1 MHAVALP
8 RMPLVTSCIPI
19 GFAAKAVVSARTDVA
34 TGPGAGTGATTGT
47 TGPGPGPGAAG
58 TKILRRRRGRR

>member
-47 TGPGPGPGAAG
+47 TGPGPGAAG